1 MRLLRTYL
9 FPLALAAA
17 TGCATL
23 HGGPFALTY
32 IDAGKQFVLG
42 GGQPGAF
49 SVDGRNVGPV
59 AVAVQERRADG
70 TLTERGTLA
79 PGQTIH
85 LDLTAGS
92 AALWLNSST
101 RQATV
106 NLLLN
111 GQASGL
117 GMRYEGLRQP

>member
-1 MRLLRTYL
+1 MRPLRTL
-9 FPLALAAA
+9 FLPLALAAA

-23 HGGPFALTY
+23 HSGLFSQTY
-32 IDAGKQFVLG
+32 IEAGKQFVLG

-59 AVAVQERRADG
+59 AVAVQERRANG

-79 PGQTIH
+79 PGQDIH
-85 LDLTAGS
+85 LDLAAGS
-92 AALWLNSST
+92 AALILNPSP

-106 NLLLN
+106 NLTLN
-111 GQASGL
+111 GQTSGL
-117 GMRYEGLRQP
+117 GMRYEGLR